1 VSLPGM
7 GTLSKGVMVVIE
19 RATSGD
25 GFRAEVASFVAIYSA
40 IGLRDEEIGSRL
52 GLAMRRTSFP
62 NLTHLRRDPH
72 ESTPDCWLHADR
84 CCLSM
89 A

>member
-1 VSLPGM
+1 
-7 GTLSKGVMVVIE
+7 
-19 RATSGD
+19 SGD

-62 NLTHLRRDPH
+62 NLTHLRRDRH
-72 ESTPDCWLHADR
+72 ESTPDCWLHADGF
-84 CCLSM
+84 CLSM